1 MEQEGG
7 RAGRFGDCSGQ
18 VIGACIDVH
27 RVLGPGLLESAY
39 ESCLAHEF
47 ALRGVIVERQKAVAV
62 SYKGVQLECGYR
74 LDFVVCAELVVEV
87 KAVERLLL
95 VHEGQLISYLRLT
108 NIPAG
113 LLVNFHVEILR
124 RGLRRLTLKP
134 RSDFQSK
141 AAEWGEGF

>member
-1 MEQEGG
+1 M
-7 RAGRFGDCSGQ
+7 
-18 VIGACIDVH
+18 H